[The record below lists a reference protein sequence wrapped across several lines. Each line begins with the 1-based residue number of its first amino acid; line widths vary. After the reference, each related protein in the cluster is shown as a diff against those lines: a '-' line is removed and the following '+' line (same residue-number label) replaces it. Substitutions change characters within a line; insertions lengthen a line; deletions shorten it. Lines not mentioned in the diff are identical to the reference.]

1 MAISPFA
8 ASPLCSPHHHHLLPH
23 TRPLSGLNIS
33 SHLINGVCVCEI
45 QHGLAHYLTENS
57 GGTAETLGSVKI
69 ACCCVSQL

>member
-45 QHGLAHYLTENS
+45 QHGLARYLTENS
-57 GGTAETLGSVKI
+57 PIWRNCRDTVALGCVKY
-69 ACCCVSQL
+69 AC